1 MINTKVMRFISV
13 VRGKDFVCSE
23 CKALVSNDTR
33 SCLKCGKQYPSD
45 FMIDIQGFIDS
56 VYSVTHNRE
65 LAEIV
70 RDDIQNQI
78 ENIKNME
85 ENEVEDYLS
94 YIVRKHKKIM
104 DRTRIDKRQKRF
116 AEMLKGFV
124 AKKATPEGKAAQPK
138 VNIMA
143 DVKPKK

>member
-1 MINTKVMRFISV
+1 
-13 VRGKDFVCSE
+13 
-23 CKALVSNDTR
+23 
-33 SCLKCGKQYPSD
+33 
-45 FMIDIQGFIDS
+45 MIDIQGFIDS

-78 ENIKNME
+78 ENIKSME
-85 ENEVEDYLS
+85 ENEIEDYLS

-116 AEMLKGFV
+116 ASMLKGYV
-124 AKKATPEGKAAQPK
+124 AKKATPTAAAKPEA
-138 VNIMA
+138 NIMA